1 MRLDKYLTDNQF
13 FPSREKAQ
21 TAIKHE
27 TVMVDG
33 RIVTKA
39 SMEITDEMHV
49 EVIDIFNKFV
59 SNSHGHDH
67 EIL

>member
-1 MRLDKYLTDNQF
+1 MRLDKYLTDNNF

-39 SMEITDEMHV
+39 SMEVTEEMKV
-49 EVIDIFNKFV
+49 EVIDVFNK
-59 SNSHGHDH
+59 
-67 EIL
+67 